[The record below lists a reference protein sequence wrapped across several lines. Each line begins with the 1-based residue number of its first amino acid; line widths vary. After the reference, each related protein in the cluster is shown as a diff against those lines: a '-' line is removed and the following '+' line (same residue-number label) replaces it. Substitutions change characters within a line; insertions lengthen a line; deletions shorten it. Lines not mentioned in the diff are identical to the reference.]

1 MTNTKPY
8 GPRTR
13 AAALFR
19 RRFAPRRLLAVA
31 SCLLLAWFFLTPA
44 PAAAVKDAA
53 CVAADAPERLLEV
66 GGAAGATNEAGG
78 VKFSHAGKSAEAA
91 GEIKI
96 VSYNIRWRGG
106 DDLKRLIQTL
116 RDDPE
121 IGGAH
126 VIGLQ
131 EVDRNRK
138 RSGNVNAARL
148 MAAGLGMHYAWAAPP
163 SDGRKQDDR
172 EAGEDETGVAILS
185 RYPLT
190 DVERI
195 VLPHTGPNCRR
206 RAAVGATL
214 NVNGTPLRVYSVHA
228 ETRLEIAKKT
238 EQWRAALD
246 SLARRPEVRHAVVL
260 GDLNSIKGKDVRAAR
275 KLFSESNFTTPFPD
289 DKSTWK
295 TFVIKLKL
303 DWLWL
308 RGLQP
313 ASHGIAKHVKF
324 SDHYPLWVKAKVVSG
339 E

>member
-1 MTNTKPY
+1 MTNTNPT
-8 GPRTR
+8 GPRAR
-13 AAALFR
+13 AATLLR
-19 RRFAPRRLLAVA
+19 TRFAARRLLVVA
-31 SCLLLAWFFLTPA
+31 ACLLFASFFMLPA
-44 PAAAVKDAA
+44 PAAAVKDGSS
-53 CVAADAPERLLEV
+53 CSVADAPDRLLEV
-66 GGAAGATNEAGG
+66 GVASKVSDDKSGA
-78 VKFSHAGKSAEAA
+78 KFSHAVGSAEAA

-96 VSYNIRWRGG
+96 VGYNIRWRGG

-148 MAAGLGMHYAWAAPP
+148 MAEELGMHYAWAAPP
-163 SDGRKQDDR
+163 CDGKKRDDR

-185 RYPLT
+185 RYPLS

-195 VLPHTGPNCRR
+195 VLPHAGPGCRR
-206 RAAVGATL
+206 RAAVGATV

-238 EQWRAALD
+238 EQWRAAID
-246 SLARRPEVRHAVVL
+246 SLARRPEVQRAVVL
-260 GDLNSIKGKDVRAAR
+260 GDFNSIKGKDVRAAR

-324 SDHYPLWVKAKVVSG
+324 SDHYPLWVRAQLP
-339 E
+339 

>member
-1 MTNTKPY
+1 MPEPTPA
-8 GPRTR
+8 R
-13 AAALFR
+13 AAPLSSGSPA
-19 RRFAPRRLLAVA
+19 ARRLLVGALCPLLA
-31 SCLLLAWFFLTPA
+31 ALCLLPN
-44 PAAAVKDAA
+44 PAAAVGEKA
-53 CVAADAPERLLEV
+53 CVVADAPDRLLEV
-66 GGAAGATNEAGG
+66 GVAAKSPRHGGGAR
-78 VKFSHAGKSAEAA
+78 FSHAGAA

-106 DDLKRLIQTL
+106 DDLKRLIRAL

-148 MAAGLGMHYAWAAPP
+148 MAEELGMHYAWAAPP
-163 SDGRKQDDR
+163 SDGKGEGDR

-185 RYPLT
+185 LYPLA

-195 VLPHTGPNCRR
+195 VLPHAGPGCRR
-206 RAAVGATL
+206 RAAVAATVQTGGAP
-214 NVNGTPLRVYSVHA
+214 VRVYSVHA
-228 ETRLEIAKKT
+228 ETRLEIARKT
-238 EQWRAALD
+238 EQWGAALE
-246 SLARRPEVRHAVVL
+246 SLARRPQVRRAVVL
-260 GDLNSIKGKDVRAAR
+260 GDFNSIKAKDVRAAR
-275 KLFSESNFTTPFPD
+275 KLFSDADFTTPFPD

-295 TFVIKLKL
+295 TFVFKLKL

-308 RGLQP
+308 RGLEP
-313 ASHGIAKHVKF
+313 SAHGIARHVRF
-324 SDHYPLWVKAKVVSG
+324 SDHWPLWVKVKVMSD

>member
-1 MTNTKPY
+1 MTNTKPH
-8 GPRTR
+8 GPRSN
-13 AAALFR
+13 AARLFR
-19 RRFAPRRLLAVA
+19 RRFAARRLLIVA
-31 SCLLLAWFFLTPA
+31 ACFLFASFCLLPA
-44 PAAAVKDAA
+44 PVAAVKDGA
-53 CVAADAPERLLEV
+53 CVAADDAPERLLEV
-66 GGAAGATNEAGG
+66 GGAARVSGGAGG
-78 VKFSHAGKSAEAA
+78 GAKFSHAAAGAEAA

-126 VIGLQ
+126 VVGLQ

-148 MAAGLGMHYAWAAPP
+148 MAEELGMHYAWAAPP
-163 SDGRKQDDR
+163 SDGRERDDR

-185 RYPLT
+185 RYPLS

-206 RAAVGATL
+206 RAAVGATV
-214 NVNGTPLRVYSVHA
+214 NVNGTPVRVYSVHA

-238 EQWRAALD
+238 EQWRAAID
-246 SLARRPEVRHAVVL
+246 SLARRPDVQRAVVL
-260 GDLNSIKGKDVRAAR
+260 GDFNSIKGKDVRAAR

-308 RGLQP
+308 RGLSP
-313 ASHGIAKHVKF
+313 TSHGIAKGVKF
-324 SDHYPLWVKAKVVSG
+324 SDHWPLWVKVKI
-339 E
+339 